1 MRRRGSGW
9 RRAIRRYEGNAVID
23 RFQNGGNNVI
33 RIMYAAMILLAG
45 ASVASAQNP
54 ADTSQ
59 RGSTVSNIPSD
70 VVKDLAPTGTL
81 RAGINLGNMVLAQK
95 DEKTGEPKG
104 ITVDL
109 ARELGRRLGVPVE
122 LVRFD
127 AAGKTFEGLKA
138 GTLDIVFLA
147 IEPVR
152 AAEVAFT
159 APYVI
164 IEGVYLVPSDSALK
178 TVGDVDRAGVRVGVN
193 KGSAYDLFL
202 TRTLKAAQLVR
213 GESGIDLFVKDKLDA
228 AAGVKQPLVEYAKTN
243 PAVRVMDGRFM
254 EIQQAMGTPHGRD
267 AGAKYLRQFVE
278 EMKASG
284 FVADALKRSNQPDA
298 AVAPPATN

>member
-1 MRRRGSGW
+1 M
-9 RRAIRRYEGNAVID
+9 
-23 RFQNGGNNVI
+23 I
-33 RIMYAAMILLAG
+33 RIMYAAMILLSG
-45 ASVASAQNP
+45 ASVASGQNP

-109 ARELGRRLGVPVE
+109 AHELGRRLGVPVE

-138 GTLDIVFLA
+138 GALDIVFLA

-164 IEGVYLVPSDSALK
+164 IEGVYLVPKDSALK

-213 GESGIDLFVKDKLDA
+213 GESGIDLFVNDKLDA
-228 AAGVKQPLVEYAKTN
+228 AAGVKQPLVEYAKTS

-254 EIQQAMGTPHGRD
+254 EIQQAMGTPVGRD

>member
-1 MRRRGSGW
+1 M
-9 RRAIRRYEGNAVID
+9 
-23 RFQNGGNNVI
+23 I
-33 RIMYAAMILLAG
+33 RIMYAAMILLSG
-45 ASVASAQNP
+45 ASVASGQNP

-109 ARELGRRLGVPVE
+109 AHELGRRLGVPVE

-138 GTLDIVFLA
+138 GALDIVFLA

-164 IEGVYLVPSDSALK
+164 IEGVYLVPKDSALK

-213 GESGIDLFVKDKLDA
+213 GESGIDLFVNDKLDA

-254 EIQQAMGTPHGRD
+254 EIQQAMGTPVGRD
-267 AGAKYLRQFVE
+267 AGAKYLRRFVE
-278 EMKASG
+278 EMKAGG

-298 AVAPPATN
+298 AVAPPSTN